1 MRAVHTDCPWFGFT
15 KREEFARA
23 AMQGLL
29 ANEGE
34 WYTKDVRR
42 LADCAQLSVWMADHL
57 IAALNKEPEA
67 QP

>member
-1 MRAVHTDCPWFGFT
+1 MATNGDDMAYPRFT
-15 KREEFARA
+15 KREEFAKA

-29 ANEGE
+29 AHPENGNRSPKITAQWAVEQ
-34 WYTKDVRR
+34 
-42 LADCAQLSVWMADHL
+42 ADAL